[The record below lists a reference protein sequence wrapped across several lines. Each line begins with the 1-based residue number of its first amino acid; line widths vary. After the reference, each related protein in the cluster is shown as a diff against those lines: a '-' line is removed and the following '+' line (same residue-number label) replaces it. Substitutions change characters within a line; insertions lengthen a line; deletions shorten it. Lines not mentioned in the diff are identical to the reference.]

1 MSELKSQDIF
11 DIGYLV
17 LVAALGGLDLL
28 NHDTLDLGKT
38 QAQDGNVIDHTA
50 HNEGSNQNSILT
62 LNALLSD
69 DRFSFHF
76 RGFIESCLK
85 FDYK

>member
-1 MSELKSQDIF
+1 M
-11 DIGYLV
+11 
-17 LVAALGGLDLL
+17 AALGGLDLL
-28 NHDTLDLGKT
+28 NHDTVDLGKT

-50 HNEGSNQNSILT
+50 NNENSVLS
-62 LNALLSD
+62 LNSLLSD

-85 FDYK
+85 FDYKQ